1 MKATDIRK
9 IRKAM
14 EKAQDAKRFEHT
26 LGVTYT
32 ATALA
37 MRYGASIE
45 NAELAGLLHDCAKC
59 MDDNRKI
66 SICEKHHISMTE
78 LERRNPY
85 LLHAKVGSFLAMDTY
100 KVHNPDIINAI
111 LNHTTGRP
119 GMSLLEKIIF
129 VADYIEPHRKQAPD
143 LAEVRKLAFE
153 DLDEAMIRILQ
164 DTLGYLDT
172 SEMETDPMTR
182 KTYMYYMTEKK
193 ERDQKKGN
201 GEA

>member
-1 MKATDIRK
+1 MKAADIRK

-14 EKAQDAKRFEHT
+14 EKVQDEKRYEHT
-26 LGVTYT
+26 LGVAYT

-59 MDDNRKI
+59 MDDEKRI

-78 LERRNPY
+78 LEQRNPF
-85 LLHAKVGSFLAMDTY
+85 LLHAKVGSFLAMNTY
-100 KVHNPDIINAI
+100 KVHDPDVINAI

-129 VADYIEPHRKQAPD
+129 VADYIEPGRKQAPN
-143 LAEVRKLAFE
+143 LTQIRKLAFQ
-153 DLDEAMIRILQ
+153 DLDGALLKILE
-164 DTLGYLDT
+164 DTLDYLKDT
-172 SEMETDPMTR
+172 PGEIDPMTE
-182 KTYMYYMTEKK
+182 KTYAYYK
-193 ERDQKKGN
+193 EGKGS
-201 GEA
+201 ESEE